1 MNSTYLSILDQP
13 YADEKYGKFSSE
25 PHDFG
30 FELDHFQKLCCFKN
44 EKYINQSQNLNKY

>member
-13 YADEKYGKFSSE
+13 YSDETHGAFSSD

-30 FELDHFQKLCCFKN
+30 FELDHFQKHAIIGN
-44 EKYINQSQNLNKY
+44 